1 MHAKNLAALF
11 AAINIWSQVFMFPHT
26 SWCSVWLCLLSV
38 CCFLVHWLK
47 LLGSFCLLF
56 PCSAIKI
63 VRNFIHLARKAT
75 IFKTITLK
83 VFKLNVKKKKKKHE
97 VLENQSYNNEVVYA
111 YSNEVTW
118 QKKRNV
124 NVTTI
129 NNSASCFSVPKLF

>member
-1 MHAKNLAALF
+1 M
-11 AAINIWSQVFMFPHT
+11 
-26 SWCSVWLCLLSV
+26 
-38 CCFLVHWLK
+38 
-47 LLGSFCLLF
+47 LF

-83 VFKLNVKKKKKKHE
+83 VFKLNVKKRKKKHE
-97 VLENQSYNNEVVYA
+97 VLENQSYNNEVVSA

>member
-1 MHAKNLAALF
+1 M
-11 AAINIWSQVFMFPHT
+11 
-26 SWCSVWLCLLSV
+26 
-38 CCFLVHWLK
+38 LK
-47 LLGSFCLLF
+47 
-56 PCSAIKI
+56 K
-63 VRNFIHLARKAT
+63 R
-75 IFKTITLK
+75 
-83 VFKLNVKKKKKKHE
+83 KKKHE